1 MVSAGSIVPETACS
15 LEATMSHAIPVID
28 LTNYVAG
35 SPGALRKTAREIH
48 DALTHVGFF
57 MLIGHD
63 VPVSLIDQTF
73 AEAARFHELPM
84 AKKLALRLNEHNN
97 GYMAKGRYA
106 VWTSDVNKN
115 DKPDLNEAFFVKRER
130 AADNPLRLS
139 GRRFTGPNMWP
150 DEADLPGFRARILDY
165 LNAMEA
171 FTNRLLPAIAVALDL
186 DPAFFLP
193 HFVDSQFNLRLSHY
207 PPETAEANQ
216 FGIAPHTDANFM
228 TFLAQSDVPGLQ
240 VRTTSGD
247 WVDVPFIPG
256 SFAVNSGDT
265 MRRWTNGRF
274 LSTPH
279 RAVPPVGRHRYA
291 IPFFLAP
298 HIDTVIECLLTCIGP
313 GETARWEPITYEQW
327 ITQWTDANYDPKRQ
341 RDVAA

>member
-1 MVSAGSIVPETACS
+1 
-15 LEATMSHAIPVID
+15 MSHAIPVID
-28 LTNYVAG
+28 LTGTMAG
-35 SPGALRKTAREIH
+35 QPGALQKTAQDIH
-48 DALTHVGFF
+48 DALTQVGFF
-57 MLIGHD
+57 VITGHG
-63 VPVSLIDQTF
+63 VPQALIDQTF
-73 AEAARFHELPM
+73 AETKRFHEQPM
-84 AKKLALRLNEHNN
+84 EAKLALRLNEHNN

-130 AADNPLRLS
+130 APDNRLRLS
-139 GRRFTGPNMWP
+139 GRRFTGPNVWP
-150 DEADLPGFRARILDY
+150 NEADLPGFRSHILDY
-165 LNAMEA
+165 LQAMET
-171 FTNRLLPAIAVALDL
+171 FTNRLLPAVALSLDL
-186 DPAFFLP
+186 DPEYFLP

-207 PPETAEANQ
+207 PPEKAEANQ
-216 FGIAPHTDANFM
+216 FGIAPHSDANFM
-228 TFLAQSDVPGLQ
+228 TFLAQSEVPGLQ
-240 VRTTSGD
+240 VRMRSGD

-298 HIDTVIECLLTCIGP
+298 HLDSVIECLPTCLAP
-313 GETARWEPITYEQW
+313 GEAPRWAPITYEQW
-327 ITQWTDANYDPKRQ
+327 ITRWTDANYDPKRQ
-341 RDVAA
+341 HDVAA

>member
-1 MVSAGSIVPETACS
+1 MVSAVTRSQ
-15 LEATMSHAIPVID
+15 EATMSHAIPVID
-28 LTNYVAG
+28 LTG
-35 SPGALRKTAREIH
+35 TMEGQPGALQQTAREIH
-48 DALTHVGFF
+48 DALTQVGFF
-57 MLIGHD
+57 VITGHG
-63 VPVSLIDQTF
+63 VSQALIDQTF
-73 AEAARFHELPM
+73 VETKRFHEQPM
-84 AKKLALRLNEHNN
+84 AAKLALRLNEHNN

-106 VWTSDVNKN
+106 VWTSDVNNN

-130 AADNPLRLS
+130 APDSPLRLS
-139 GRRFTGPNMWP
+139 GRRFTGPNVWP
-150 DEADLPGFRARILDY
+150 AEADLPGFRSHILDY
-165 LNAMEA
+165 LQAMEA
-171 FTNRLLPAIAVALDL
+171 FTNRLLPAVALSLDL
-186 DPAFFLP
+186 DPGFFLP

-207 PPETAEANQ
+207 PPEKAEANQ

-240 VRTTSGD
+240 VRLRSGD

-298 HIDTVIECLLTCIGP
+298 HIDTVIECLPTCLAA
-313 GETARWEPITYEQW
+313 GESPRWAPITYEQW

-341 RDVAA
+341 HDVAA